1 MDGCN
6 YIEFTKI
13 YRLGHGFN
21 PGHLAISH
29 SDQNT
34 RMFSMLVGDYKW
46 ILMHARVILSTS
58 SNSSS

>member
-46 ILMHARVILSTS
+46 ILMHAG
-58 SNSSS
+58 